1 MGCDKV
7 ISVLVK
13 ARQGRQGNL
22 LCSMTTRP
30 DYIITTLLHLLPSH
44 TPPPPTTSS
53 TNNVCPPFTQP
64 IQHNSNFVCLT
75 WTYAKGRYIHVNVL
89 MFMFIAYVFQKTE
102 LLEDSGIRG
111 LLVESLP

>member
-1 MGCDKV
+1 
-7 ISVLVK
+7 
-13 ARQGRQGNL
+13 
-22 LCSMTTRP
+22 MTTRP

-44 TPPPPTTSS
+44 TPTPTTTTSS

-64 IQHNSNFVCLT
+64 IQHNSNFMCLT

-89 MFMFIAYVFQKTE
+89 MFIAYVFQKTE